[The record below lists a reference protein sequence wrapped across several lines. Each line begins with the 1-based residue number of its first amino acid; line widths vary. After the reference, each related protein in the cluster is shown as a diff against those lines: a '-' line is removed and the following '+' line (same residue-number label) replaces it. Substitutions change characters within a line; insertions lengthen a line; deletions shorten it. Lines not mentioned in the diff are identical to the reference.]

1 MSLEKTEKKI
11 HPENPPDGVPMP
23 IVVLNRWTLL
33 IGNLS
38 ALILQQPW
46 ITTLLFLM
54 LLASLVGGQRWS
66 LAAKVGRRLFAEKI
80 PGSEREDM
88 RLMRFNNTIAAVL
101 LGLAQ
106 LAFLAGAPILGWI
119 FSFMVALAAG
129 IALAGFCVGCFLF
142 FQFRMLRYRMFGR

>member
-1 MSLEKTEKKI
+1 MVSEKTETE
-11 HPENPPDGVPMP
+11 HSADGVPMP
-23 IVVLNRWTLL
+23 IVVLNRWILL
-33 IGNLS
+33 IGNLA
-38 ALILQQPW
+38 ALIFQQPW
-46 ITTLLFLM
+46 IITLLFLM
-54 LLASLVGGQRWS
+54 LSASLIGGQRWS
-66 LAAKVGRRLFAEKI
+66 LVAKIGRRLFAEKI

-106 LAFLAGAPILGWI
+106 LAFMAGAPVPGWI